1 MNMSAWLQAAE
12 YGDAK
17 TLEALLAERVDVNAK
32 TASGMTALM
41 HAASK
46 NHADALFS
54 LLDKGA
60 DVNAKRQD
68 GMTALM
74 LAAFFGHADIVR
86 ALLNNGA
93 DARAQDNH
101 GSTASRWASS
111 RGYPKIV
118 QLLKQA
124 ERSSVAVFGTPHQ
137 SIAHTVIAPLEALG
151 QKIDLQPLKNAHAAP
166 VESDIT
172 IMANAVPTATFDDDE
187 ETLIT
192 RRPIPFSASS
202 DDTAVEG
209 ISIANNERTIATEES
224 LFNYQ
229 RYRTK
234 KSFSRRFLLVAIIAP
249 AVLLFSGVSLYTA
262 TQHQQQ
268 NIEEALP
275 RPQTTDY
282 YYAQPAMPL
291 LMPAQESK
299 QTSEP
304 ATTSQTPVAVV
315 PNTTAPVAAKTMAVS
330 NAKNSVAPL
339 QPLKGL
345 SARRNDDPVIISLTP
360 KDTSRKEL
368 RTEPSKRVLSDMRG
382 DEDQPRAATPRAV
395 QAHDAAAISSTV
407 YTPRELSNSSDA
419 PKKKVIRWP

>member
-86 ALLNNGA
+86 TLLNNGA

-101 GSTASRWASS
+101 GSTALRWASS

-124 ERSSVAVFGTPHQ
+124 ERSSVAVSGTARQ
-137 SIAHTVIAPLEALG
+137 SVAHTIVALLEAPE
-151 QKIDLQPLKNAHAAP
+151 QKLDLQSLKNEHAAP
-166 VESDIT
+166 IESDIT
-172 IMANAVPTATFDDDE
+172 IMANAVPAATFDDDE

-192 RRPIPFSASS
+192 KRPIPFSASS
-202 DDTAVEG
+202 DDTVVEK
-209 ISIANNERTIATEES
+209 ISIANNEKTIATEES
-224 LFNYQ
+224 LFNYK

-234 KSFSRRFLLVAIIAP
+234 KGFSKEFLLIAIIAP
-249 AVLLFSGVSLYTA
+249 ALLLFSGVSIYTA
-262 TQHQQQ
+262 RQ
-268 NIEEALP
+268 NQPQTIEEALP

-299 QTSEP
+299 RASEP
-304 ATTSQTPVAVV
+304 AATSQTPVAVV
-315 PNTTAPVAAKTMAVS
+315 TNATTPVAAKTAVVS

-339 QPLKGL
+339 QPLKSL
-345 SARRNDDPVIISLTP
+345 SARRNDDPVIISFTP
-360 KDTSRKEL
+360 KDSGRKEL
-368 RTEPSKRVLSDMRG
+368 RTEPSKPVLSDTRD
-382 DEDQPRAATPRAV
+382 DEDQPRVTTPRAV
-395 QAHDAAAISSTV
+395 QAHDAAATSSAV
-407 YTPRELSNSSDA
+407 YPPKELSNPSDS

>member
-60 DVNAKRQD
+60 DVNARRQD

-86 ALLNNGA
+86 ALINNGA

-101 GSTASRWASS
+101 GSTALRWASS
-111 RGYPKIV
+111 RGYPKLV

-124 ERSSVAVFGTPHQ
+124 ERSSVAVSVTAHQ
-137 SIAHTVIAPLEALG
+137 SVAHTIVAPPEVPE
-151 QKIDLQPLKNAHAAP
+151 QKLDLQSLKNEHLAP
-166 VESDIT
+166 DESDIT
-172 IMANAVPTATFDDDE
+172 IMANAVPAATFDDDE

-192 RRPIPFSASS
+192 KRPIPFSASS
-202 DDTAVEG
+202 DDVAIEE
-209 ISIANNERTIATEES
+209 ISVTNGEKTIATEES
-224 LFNYQ
+224 LFNYK

-234 KSFSRRFLLVAIIAP
+234 RSFSKKFRLMAIIVP
-249 AVLLFSGVSLYTA
+249 AVLLFSGVSIYTA
-262 TQHQQQ
+262 TQNRQQ

-282 YYAQPAMPL
+282 YYAQPTMPL
-291 LMPAQESK
+291 LTPSQESK
-299 QTSEP
+299 QASEP
-304 ATTSQTPVAVV
+304 MTTSPTPVAVV
-315 PNTTAPVAAKTMAVS
+315 PNMTAPVVAKATAVS

-339 QPLKGL
+339 QPLKSL
-345 SARRNDDPVIISLTP
+345 TARRNDDPVIISFTP
-360 KDTSRKEL
+360 KDNGRREL
-368 RTEPSKRVLSDMRG
+368 RTEPSKSDFTATRG
-382 DEDQPRAATPRAV
+382 DDDQPRAATPRAV
-395 QAHDAAAISSTV
+395 RAHDTAATSSAV
-407 YTPRELSNSSDA
+407 YPPRELSNSSDA

>member
-60 DVNAKRQD
+60 DVNARRQD

-101 GSTASRWASS
+101 GSTALRWASS

-124 ERSSVAVFGTPHQ
+124 ERSTVAVFGTPHQ
-137 SIAHTVIAPLEALG
+137 SVAHTVVAPLEALE
-151 QKIDLQPLKNAHAAP
+151 QTIDLQPLMNAHAAP

-172 IMANAVPTATFDDDE
+172 ITANAVPAATFDDE

-192 RRPIPFSASS
+192 KRPIAFSVSS
-202 DDTAVEG
+202 DVAVVEE
-209 ISIANNERTIATEES
+209 ISVADDEKTIVTEES
-224 LFNYQ
+224 LFNYK

-234 KSFSRRFLLVAIIAP
+234 RSFSKKFLLVAIIAP
-249 AVLLFSGVSLYTA
+249 VVLLFSGVSLYTA
-262 TQHQQQ
+262 TQHRQQ
-268 NIEEALP
+268 NIEETLP

-299 QTSEP
+299 QASEP
-304 ATTSQTPVAVV
+304 ATATSQTPVVVV
-315 PNTTAPVAAKTMAVS
+315 PNMTAPVTAKTTTVS

-345 SARRNDDPVIISLTP
+345 STRRNDEPVIISFTP
-360 KDTSRKEL
+360 KDKGRKEL
-368 RTEPSKRVLSDMRG
+368 RTEPSKPVLNDTRT
-382 DEDQPRAATPRAV
+382 DEDQPRATTPRAV
-395 QAHDAAAISSTV
+395 QAHDAAATSSTV
-407 YTPRELSNSSDA
+407 YHSRELPNSSDA